1 MQINHVS
8 VCVLKEFIKEIIDEL
23 FVAGL
28 LSHSSSSFWCR
39 DLLRIADSK

>member
-1 MQINHVS
+1 MQIDHVS
-8 VCVLKEFIKEIIDEL
+8 VNEGEEFVEEIIYEL